1 MVAEIIVD
9 RHHIAMDTL
18 ERDPHIAAVIFDLDG
33 VITNTVYFH
42 YLSWQQ
48 LADEEGIPFDKQ
60 THDEGMLGLNREDA
74 LHYLLGDLHFTP
86 IQQQLLLNRKNAY
99 YLELINELNN
109 THLLPGIDNLLVEL
123 DTAGIK
129 IALGS
134 SSKNAEVVLQR
145 LGIRHFFN
153 FMADGHSVPYLKP
166 APDVF
171 LYAADG
177 LQIDPRRCLVIE
189 DAPAGVAA
197 GLAAG
202 MWVLGVGPSERLA
215 RAHLVLPTLSGIGWT
230 DILAK
235 VNYYHTAAERKI

>member
-1 MVAEIIVD
+1 
-9 RHHIAMDTL
+9 MDIL
-18 ERDPHIAAVIFDLDG
+18 ERDPHITAVIFDLDG

-60 THDEGMLGLNREDA
+60 IHDRGMLGLNREDA
-74 LHYLLGDLHFTP
+74 LHYLLGDRQLNP
-86 IQQQLLLNRKNAY
+86 SQQQLLLNRKNDY
-99 YLELINELNN
+99 YLALINELNRV
-109 THLLPGIDNLLVEL
+109 HLLPGIDNLLAEL
-123 DTAGIK
+123 HLAGIK

-134 SSKNAEVVLQR
+134 SSKNAEIVLQR

-153 FMADGHSVPYLKP
+153 SMADGHSVPHLKP

-171 LYAADG
+171 LHAATL
-177 LQIDPRRCLVIE
+177 LQVPPHCCLVVE

-202 MWVLGVGPSERLA
+202 MWVLGVGPYERLSQ
-215 RAHLVLPTLSGIGWT
+215 AHLVLPTLSGIGWV

-235 VNYYHTAAERKI
+235 VNYYYSSEQQGI